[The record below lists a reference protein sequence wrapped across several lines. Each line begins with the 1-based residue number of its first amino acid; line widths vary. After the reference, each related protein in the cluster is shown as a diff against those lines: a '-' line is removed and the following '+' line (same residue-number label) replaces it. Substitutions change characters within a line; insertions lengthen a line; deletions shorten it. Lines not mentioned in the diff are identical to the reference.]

1 MLNVLVTRHAQS
13 EWNAIG
19 RWQGQADP
27 PLSDLGRA
35 QAQGA
40 IGRCGAFDAIVSS
53 DLERAV
59 TTAQIIADG
68 LGVGPVL
75 LDPDFRERHAGAY
88 QGLTKAEIDE
98 QFPGNLEAG
107 IWPPGWEPAESVHA
121 RAMAGLGGILGRSAD
136 GEVLVVSHGGII
148 YSLEGHLGQPHQRIA
163 NLAGRWFH
171 HNGTDWR
178 LGQRVQLSPH
188 EVTIENQDIA

>member
-1 MLNVLVTRHAQS
+1 MLNVLLTRHAQS
-13 EWNAIG
+13 EWNEVG

-40 IGRCGAFDAIVSS
+40 ISQCGGFDAVVSS
-53 DLERAV
+53 DLDRAV
-59 TTAQIIADG
+59 TTAQIIAEA

-88 QGLTKAEIDE
+88 QGLTRAEIDE
-98 QFPGNLEAG
+98 QFPGNLDAD
-107 IWPPGWEPAESVHA
+107 IWPPGWESAESVLA
-121 RAMAGLGGILGRSAD
+121 RAMAGLGRIVERSAH

-148 YSLEGHLGQPHQRIA
+148 YSLEGHLGEPHQRIA
-163 NLAGRWFH
+163 NLAGRWLH

-178 LGQRVQLSPH
+178 VGQRVQLSP
-188 EVTIENQDIA
+188 EKVTIESQDLA